1 MSKPILSFCQ
11 KTVSHLKN
19 VVNQNNCKA
28 LLIGV
33 KAGGCNGLKY
43 NIIPINEE
51 AHKHDEII
59 KIDELNI
66 HVCHRSLMYLI
77 GTEIVWEESPM
88 GGGLTFINPN
98 AGAQC
103 GCGETFTPGN

>member
-11 KTVSHLKN
+11 KTVRHLRN
-19 VVNQNNCKA
+19 VVKQNDCKA

-33 KAGGCNGLKY
+33 KSGGCNGLKY
-43 NIIPINEE
+43 NIVPTNESP
-51 AHKHDEII
+51 HKL
-59 KIDELNI
+59 DELIKLEDINI
-66 HVCHRSLMYLI
+66 HVCHTSLLYLI
-77 GTEIVWEESPM
+77 GTEIIWEESPM

-98 AGAQC
+98 AAGQC